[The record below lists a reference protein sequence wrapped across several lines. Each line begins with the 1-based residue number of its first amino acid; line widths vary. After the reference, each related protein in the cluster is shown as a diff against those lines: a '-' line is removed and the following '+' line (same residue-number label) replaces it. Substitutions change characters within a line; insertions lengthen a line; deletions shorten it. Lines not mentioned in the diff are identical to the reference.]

1 MSEVNT
7 NKNSNNSS
15 WLFPI
20 LICTIVVL
28 ANTSQDTFEECMP
41 YGHEYFIH
49 HVTTLAV
56 IGTIIVS
63 SCVCPCLLMSINHES
78 QSGANMIVVGIIA
91 LALMAVYLWSVI
103 ILWKI
108 DPEHTVMFYNGFWT
122 EMPTLC
128 DHNHWPYIMSY
139 VIYRIMSVCVMLT
152 LVVLGICTL
161 CIPCLYC
168 IKEQSGNTDDN
179 FVNMHTKASVL

>member
-7 NKNSNNSS
+7 NRNHSP
-15 WLFPI
+15 WLMPI

-28 ANTSQDTFEECMP
+28 ANTSQDSFEECMP
-41 YGHEYFIH
+41 YGREYFIH

-56 IGTIIVS
+56 CGALIVS
-63 SCVCPCLLMSINHES
+63 SCVCPCLFMSTNHKSNPNVYNVLLM
-78 QSGANMIVVGIIA
+78 GIIV

-108 DPEHTVMFYNGFWT
+108 DPDHTVMFYNGFWT
-122 EMPTLC
+122 NMSTQC
-128 DHNHWPYIMSY
+128 DHNWPYIMSY

-152 LVVLGICTL
+152 LIGLGICSL
-161 CIPCLYC
+161 CIPCLLC
-168 IKEQSGNTDDN
+168 MKEQPGNQHDD
-179 FVNMHTKASVL
+179 FVNMNTKASVL